1 MKILV
6 TGGAGFI
13 GSHIVEYLVQRGD
26 SVTVVDNL
34 NTGKIE
40 NLKSVFKKINFAQ
53 IDIRD
58 FKVLK
63 NLMENIDGIFHQ
75 AAMASVQ
82 DSFRIPEKFH
92 DVNVN
97 GTENIFKIAK
107 EFGIKV
113 VYASSSSVYG
123 DTSILPTTESDEKR
137 PINPYAKTKLEKDKL
152 AEQYAK
158 NGLKVIGLRYFNVFG
173 PRQSKEYAGVIKLFL
188 ERIQQGL
195 PPLVNGDGLQIRDFV
210 YVDDVVNANILSMES
225 DIDFEFFSAPHI
237 PFHHST
243 SQLIANIALLT
254 CTILSFASFFAFC
267 SPFCNIRAIS
277 SLLMLFLRSRIG
289 SSTFSIAFKHHLLH
303 STHPIPAV
311 RHPSSTFFIVSS
323 SLNALW

>member
-82 DSFRIPEKFH
+82 DSFKIPEKFH

-123 DTSILPTTESDEKR
+123 DTSILPITESDEKR

-173 PRQSKEYAGVIKLFL
+173 PGQSKEYAGVIKLFL

-195 PPLVNGDGLQIRDFV
+195 PPLINGDGLQVRDFV
-210 YVDDVVNANILSMES
+210 YVDDVVNANMLAMES
-225 DIDFEFFSAPHI
+225 NIDGEFFNIGTNSVVSVLDLANMIIKFSGLELKPIHRPPVPGDVKATQADI
-237 PFHHST
+237 TKAKMMLKWKPTT
-243 SQLIANIALLT
+243 SIENWLKSVVLDVKNNL
-254 CTILSFASFFAFC
+254 
-267 SPFCNIRAIS
+267 
-277 SLLMLFLRSRIG
+277 
-289 SSTFSIAFKHHLLH
+289 
-303 STHPIPAV
+303 
-311 RHPSSTFFIVSS
+311 
-323 SLNALW
+323 

>member
-1 MKILV
+1 MKYVV

-13 GSHIVEYLVQRGD
+13 GSHLIEKLVKQGD
-26 SVTVVDNL
+26 VVTVLDNL

-40 NLKSVFKKINFAQ
+40 NLKSVSKKINFAQ

-58 FKVLK
+58 FEVLRS
-63 NLMENIDGIFHQ
+63 LMENVDGVFHQ

-210 YVDDVVNANILSMES
+210 YVDDAVNANILSMKS
-225 DIDFEFFSAPHI
+225 DIDFEFFNIGTGTTISILDLANMIIKFSGLKIKPIHRPALSGDVRATQADITKVKTMLKWRPTISIQDWLKSAV
-237 PFHHST
+237 
-243 SQLIANIALLT
+243 LDVKNNL
-254 CTILSFASFFAFC
+254 
-267 SPFCNIRAIS
+267 
-277 SLLMLFLRSRIG
+277 
-289 SSTFSIAFKHHLLH
+289 
-303 STHPIPAV
+303 
-311 RHPSSTFFIVSS
+311 
-323 SLNALW
+323 

>member
-1 MKILV
+1 MKYVV

-13 GSHIVEYLVQRGD
+13 GSHLTERLVKQGD
-26 SVTVVDNL
+26 VVTVIDNQ

-40 NLKSVFKKINFAQ
+40 NLKSVSKKINFVQ
-53 IDIRD
+53 NDIRD
-58 FKVLK
+58 FEVLRS
-63 NLMENIDGIFHQ
+63 LMENVDGVFHQ

-210 YVDDVVNANILSMES
+210 YVNDVVNANILSMES
-225 DIDFEFFSAPHI
+225 DIDFEFFNIGTGTTISILDLANMIIKFSGLKIKPIHRPALSGDVRATQADITKVKTMLKWRPTTSIQDWLKSAV
-237 PFHHST
+237 
-243 SQLIANIALLT
+243 LDVKNNL
-254 CTILSFASFFAFC
+254 
-267 SPFCNIRAIS
+267 
-277 SLLMLFLRSRIG
+277 
-289 SSTFSIAFKHHLLH
+289 
-303 STHPIPAV
+303 
-311 RHPSSTFFIVSS
+311 
-323 SLNALW
+323 

>member
-1 MKILV
+1 MKYVV

-13 GSHIVEYLVQRGD
+13 GSHLIEKLVKQGD
-26 SVTVVDNL
+26 VVTVLDNL

-40 NLKSVFKKINFAQ
+40 NLKSVSKKINFVQ
-53 IDIRD
+53 NDIRD
-58 FKVLK
+58 FEVLRS
-63 NLMENIDGIFHQ
+63 LMENVDGVFHQ

-137 PINPYAKTKLEKDKL
+137 PINPYAKTKFEKDKL

-188 ERIQQGL
+188 DRIQQGL

-210 YVDDVVNANILSMES
+210 YVDDAVNANILSMKS
-225 DIDFEFFSAPHI
+225 DIDFEFFNIGTGTTISILDLANMIIKFSGLKIKPIHRPALSGDVRATQADITKVKTMLKWRPTISIQDWLKSAV
-237 PFHHST
+237 
-243 SQLIANIALLT
+243 LDVKNNL
-254 CTILSFASFFAFC
+254 
-267 SPFCNIRAIS
+267 
-277 SLLMLFLRSRIG
+277 
-289 SSTFSIAFKHHLLH
+289 
-303 STHPIPAV
+303 
-311 RHPSSTFFIVSS
+311 
-323 SLNALW
+323 

>member
-1 MKILV
+1 MKYVV

-13 GSHIVEYLVQRGD
+13 GSHLTEKLIKQGD
-26 SVTVVDNL
+26 VVTVLDNL

-40 NLKSVFKKINFAQ
+40 NLKSVSKKINFVQ
-53 IDIRD
+53 NDIRD
-58 FKVLK
+58 FEVLRS
-63 NLMENIDGIFHQ
+63 LMENVDGVFHQ

-137 PINPYAKTKLEKDKL
+137 PINPYAKTKFEKDKL

-188 ERIQQGL
+188 DRIQQGL

-210 YVDDVVNANILSMES
+210 YVDDAVNANILSMES
-225 DIDFEFFSAPHI
+225 DIDFEFFNIGTGTTISILDLANMIIKFSGLKIKPIHRPALSGDVRATQADITKVKTMLKWRPTTSIQDWLKSAV
-237 PFHHST
+237 
-243 SQLIANIALLT
+243 LDVKNNL
-254 CTILSFASFFAFC
+254 
-267 SPFCNIRAIS
+267 
-277 SLLMLFLRSRIG
+277 
-289 SSTFSIAFKHHLLH
+289 
-303 STHPIPAV
+303 
-311 RHPSSTFFIVSS
+311 
-323 SLNALW
+323 